1 MKKLLFIVLLIAL
14 IGCKAKQT
22 IEQEKVQT
30 TSSIAKTTFANDSS
44 IITIVYDMIDNFDTT
59 REIGKPGT
67 NDTANTPKPPN
78 KNRHRKGKI
87 VISKTAKSAKSE
99 ISDSTAV
106 SIYHRT
112 PKKVSNHVNNCTLLP
127 WAIITLLIV
136 IMVIYVK
143 YQCWSEKISNKI
155 RHGTE

>member
-30 TSSIAKTTFANDSS
+30 TSSLAKTTFANDSS
-44 IITIVYDMIDNFDTT
+44 IITIVYDMIDDFDAT
-59 REIGKPGT
+59 REIGKPEAK
-67 NDTANTPKPPN
+67 DTANSPKPPN
-78 KNRHRKGKI
+78 QNRHRKGKI

-106 SIYHRT
+106 SIYHKT
-112 PKKVSNHVNNCTLLP
+112 PKKVAKHVNNCTLLP
-127 WAIITLLIV
+127 WAIVTILIV
-136 IMVIYVK
+136 IIVIYVK
-143 YQCWSEKISNKI
+143 YQCWREKISNKI

>member
-1 MKKLLFIVLLIAL
+1 MKKLLFIIFLFAL
-14 IGCKAKQT
+14 IGCKTKQT

-30 TSSIAKTTFANDSS
+30 KSSISKSTMVDDSS
-44 IITIVYDMIDNFDTT
+44 IITIVYDMLDQNETT
-59 REIGKPGT
+59 REISKPGT
-67 NDTANTPKPPN
+67 NDTANSPKPPN
-78 KNRHRKGKI
+78 RNRHRKGKI

-106 SIYHRT
+106 SIYHHT
-112 PKKVSNHVNNCTLLP
+112 PKKVSNHVNNYSLLP

-143 YQCWSEKISNKI
+143 YQCWHEKISNKI

>member
-44 IITIVYDMIDNFDTT
+44 IITIVYDMIDDFDAT
-59 REIGKPGT
+59 REIGKPEAK
-67 NDTANTPKPPN
+67 DTANSPKPPN

-106 SIYHRT
+106 SIYQKS
-112 PKKVSNHVNNCTLLP
+112 PKKVAKHVNNCTLLP

-143 YQCWSEKISNKI
+143 YQCWREKISNKI

>member
-30 TSSIAKTTFANDSS
+30 KSSIAKTTFANDSS
-44 IITIVYDMIDNFDTT
+44 IITIVYDMMDDFDAT
-59 REIGKPGT
+59 RETNKPET
-67 NDTANTPKPPN
+67 NDTANTPKPQK

-106 SIYHRT
+106 SIYKKS
-112 PKKVSNHVNNCTLLP
+112 PKKVAKHVNNCTLLP
-127 WAIITLLIV
+127 WAIIAILILILV
-136 IMVIYVK
+136 ICVK
-143 YQCWSEKISNKI
+143 YRVWQQKISNKI

>member
-22 IEQEKVQT
+22 IEQGKVQT

-44 IITIVYDMIDNFDTT
+44 IITIVYDMIDDFDTT

-67 NDTANTPKPPN
+67 NDTANSPKPPN

-99 ISDSTAV
+99 ITDSTAV
-106 SIYHRT
+106 SIYRRT
-112 PKKVSNHVNNCTLLP
+112 PKKVSNHVNNCTILP
-127 WAIITLLIV
+127 WAIIAILILILV
-136 IMVIYVK
+136 ICVK
-143 YQCWSEKISNKI
+143 YRDWQQKISGKI

>member
-1 MKKLLFIVLLIAL
+1 MKKLLFIIMLIAL

-30 TSSIAKTTFANDSS
+30 TSSVAHNSIMNDSS
-44 IITIVYDMIDNFDTT
+44 IITIVYDMLDDFDTT
-59 REIGKPGT
+59 RYNTSPGT
-67 NDTANTPKPPN
+67 NDTDNSSKPPN
-78 KNRHRKGKI
+78 RNRHRKGKI

-99 ISDSTAV
+99 NIDSTAV

-112 PKKVSNHVNNCTLLP
+112 PKKVSKHVNNYPLLP
-127 WAIITLLIV
+127 WAIIAILILIIV
-136 IMVIYVK
+136 ICVK
-143 YQCWSEKISNKI
+143 YRIWQQKISGKI